1 MVAFK
6 PKAASVQHDDVQ
18 TQPTDLVVVARIGAA
33 YGIKGWVKLHPFSN
47 SPDALYDSKRWWI
60 TPYLG
65 AQSDAVDVSSLAWQA
80 VSPVTFKQH
89 ADAYVAQC
97 REWND
102 RSDAEKHKGWQI
114 AISRA
119 DFPQTADDEFYWV
132 DLVGAQ
138 VINQDAVVLGEIE
151 SLLENT
157 AQTVMQI
164 GVPTNKDAPE
174 YLIPF
179 VSAFVGE
186 VDLKSSPK
194 TVQVIWDVD
203 ATA

>member
-6 PKAASVQHDDVQ
+6 PKAASAQHDVVQ
-18 TQPTDLVVVARIGAA
+18 TQPTDLIVVARIGVA
-33 YGIKGWVKLHPFSN
+33 YGVKGWVKLHPFSN
-47 SPDALYDSKRWWI
+47 SPDALHDSKKWWI

-65 AQSDAVDVSSLAWQA
+65 AQSDVVDVGSLNWQV

-97 REWND
+97 REWSD
-102 RSDAEKHKGWQI
+102 RSDAEKHKGWQV

-119 DFPQTADDEFYWV
+119 DFPQTEEDEFYWV

-164 GVPTNKDAPE
+164 GVPSNKAAPE

-194 TVQVIWDVD
+194 TVQVVWDVD